1 MQHVEAGLVRG
12 EPGALDLHAAER
24 PHVDVAVVLAAPRAA
39 PVFHLH
45 HLFVRVGYEVFDDI
59 LLAQPVAAADGIV
72 EMVVQAVVGPR
83 HRGSPAFRGYG
94 VAAHRVD
101 LGNQCNFQLRIGLGN
116 RDRRPQTCA
125 TRANNRY
132 VRLEYF
138 HCLSPHP

>member
-1 MQHVEAGLVRG
+1 MWKPVLSAANQVRSIFMPPKG
-12 EPGALDLHAAER
+12 RTLTWPSSLRLHGQ
-24 PHVDVAVVLAAPRAA
+24 PQCSS
-39 PVFHLH
+39 LH

-72 EMVVQAVVGPR
+72 EMVVEAVVGPR
-83 HRGSPAFRGYG
+83 HAGGPAFRGHG

-101 LGNQCNFQLRIGLGN
+101 LGDQRDFQCRIGLGN
-116 RDRRPQTCA
+116 RDRRPQTRA